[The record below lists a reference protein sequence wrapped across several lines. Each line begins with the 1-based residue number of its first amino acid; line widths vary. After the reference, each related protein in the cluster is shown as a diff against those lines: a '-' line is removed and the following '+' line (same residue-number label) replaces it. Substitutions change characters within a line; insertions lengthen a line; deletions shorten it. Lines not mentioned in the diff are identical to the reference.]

1 MSLEFKMHRHDK
13 YNKISGFGPGL
24 YDCPSKI
31 LGSICNH

>member
-24 YDCPSKI
+24 YDAERRR
-31 LGSICNH
+31 